1 MLYRK
6 HFCKWCARCKHWIKL
21 KSSILYFLLYVNLFS
36 STDGVISIFQVKK
49 AFRKKCTYVFIFHWL
64 FFVKIN
70 RNRLYHSLYM
80 VSQINNLFIAPWP
93 NNLFRKLWKP
103 CTEFITGTHRKIKLP
118 IKVTTL
124 GKYNYS
130 TFSCLLFKSYDQIF
144 FSFVVI
150 LLYEFFKAKHFL
162 LNTGKTC
169 KILILKLYVRNLFQF
184 NVSH

>member
-64 FFVKIN
+64 FFVNDFII
-70 RNRLYHSLYM
+70 RYTWSLKSIIY
-80 VSQINNLFIAPWP
+80 SSLHGLTCH
-93 NNLFRKLWKP
+93 NLFRKLWKP